1 MLKNHCLYLLLSI
14 SLFGN
19 AQQAANQ
26 EIEAKVETLLAKMTL
41 KEKIGQMNQYNG
53 FWNVTGPVPKG
64 GDAKA
69 KYNHLA
75 EGYVGSTLRLK
86 NRGFDFHY

>member
-14 SLFGN
+14 SLLGN

-53 FWNVTGPVPKG
+53 FWNVTGSSTKRRRCKSKIQSPSRRLCWF
-64 GDAKA
+64 
-69 KYNHLA
+69 YA
-75 EGYVGSTLRLK
+75 ERTRCKRSA
-86 NRGFDFHY
+86 